1 MVVRRWSVRE
11 GVRPRK
17 LVLLLSL
24 LLECVEE
31 ESLMSDGFVGIEG
44 SSSST
49 GEGSTSCIGA
59 FDIEERVVCVESGG
73 GSGLEVDI
81 VTTAAELVLI
91 AEELYTNAR
100 GGDGLVRAAY

>member
-1 MVVRRWSVRE
+1 MVVRRWRVRE

-17 LVLLLSL
+17 LVLLLLL

-31 ESLMSDGFVGIEG
+31 ESLMSEGFVGIEG

-59 FDIEERVVCVESGG
+59 FEMEDWVVCVESGG
-73 GSGLEVDI
+73 GSGLAVDI
-81 VTTAAELVLI
+81 VVVTAQLELVVGEFERE
-91 AEELYTNAR
+91 A
-100 GGDGLVRAAY
+100 

>member
-1 MVVRRWSVRE
+1 MVVRRWRVRE

-17 LVLLLSL
+17 LVLLLLL

-31 ESLMSDGFVGIEG
+31 ECLRFEGFVGIEG

-59 FDIEERVVCVESGG
+59 FDMEERVVCVESSG
-73 GSGLEVDI
+73 GSGLAVDI
-81 VTTAAELVLI
+81 VPVGAQPELIV
-91 AEELYTNAR
+91 
-100 GGDGLVRAAY
+100 GDF

>member
-17 LVLLLSL
+17 LVLLLPL

-59 FDIEERVVCVESGG
+59 FDMEERVVCVESGG
-73 GSGLEVDI
+73 GSGLAVDM
-81 VTTAAELVLI
+81 VTMGAQLQLI
-91 AEELYTNAR
+91 N
-100 GGDGLVRAAY
+100 GDL

>member
-1 MVVRRWSVRE
+1 MVVKRWRVRE

-17 LVLLLSL
+17 LVLLLLL

-59 FDIEERVVCVESGG
+59 FDMEERVVCVESGG
-73 GSGLEVDI
+73 GSGLAVDI
-81 VTTAAELVLI
+81 VTMGVQLQLV
-91 AEELYTNAR
+91 N
-100 GGDGLVRAAY
+100 GDL